1 MPNGH
6 SSTNPATLYPSAT
19 RRSVGPLA
27 IRILGVGALIE
38 ASYVLLRLVTQEIV
52 PGTQSSSLRVFL
64 LFALAQLASIFY
76 FWLQWS
82 FETYVLGKNNLIHQ
96 RGIVFRREDEYPYNN
111 IQSITVRQ
119 GPIGRALHFGEVTLY
134 IPTLGKALVFS
145 EIPHPHHFVERIK
158 QAMPFPDKSKLIIPS
173 NDHDP
178 NL

>member
-1 MPNGH
+1 MAETEH
-6 SSTNPATLYPSAT
+6 SNPALLYPSTT

-27 IRILGVGALIE
+27 IRVIASGALIE
-38 ASYVLLRLVTQEIV
+38 ASYVLLRLIARDVAS
-52 PGTQSSSLRVFL
+52 GTSSSSLRVFL
-64 LFALAQLASIFY
+64 LFGLAQLGVFIY

-82 FETYVLGKNNLIHQ
+82 FDTYTLGKNNLIHK

-119 GPIGRALHFGEVTLY
+119 GPIGRGFHFGEVTLY

-173 NDHDP
+173 HDHDP